1 MIKVKSVRMY
11 EKTENLVS
19 SVFDLSKDIPAGDLY
34 ALGDRIRYSIQGL
47 SSDVAAFY
55 SKFRI
60 DRIKAG
66 IKAQAKLSE
75 CEDYLKMAKS
85 MRYANTDEIVIEL
98 KELKKW
104 LKLEAKKAKEREI
117 KQIKQIILT
126 KSA

>member
-85 MRYANTDEIVIEL
+85 LRYANTDEIVIEL
-98 KELKKW
+98 RELKKW

>member
-1 MIKVKSVRMY
+1 MRKVKSVRMY
-11 EKTENLVS
+11 EKTEKLVS
-19 SVFDLSKDIPAGDLY
+19 SVYDFSQDIPAGDLY
-34 ALGDRIRYSIQGL
+34 ALGDRIRYSIRGL
-47 SSDVAAFY
+47 SGDVAAFY

-66 IKAQAKLSE
+66 IKAQSKISE

-85 MRYANTDEIVIEL
+85 LRYADTDNIVGEL

-117 KQIKQIILT
+117 NHINSIILT